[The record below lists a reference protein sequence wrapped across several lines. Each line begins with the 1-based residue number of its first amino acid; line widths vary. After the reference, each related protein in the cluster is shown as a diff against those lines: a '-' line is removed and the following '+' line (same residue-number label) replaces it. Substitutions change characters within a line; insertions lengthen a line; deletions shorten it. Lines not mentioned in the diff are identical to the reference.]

1 MTEITK
7 ILEQFQI
14 NNGPDLSLVLE
25 KFDQGLNVDG
35 LIIFTKI
42 CFKSQKI
49 SDCLQLY
56 AQVLELEIFY
66 RENIKLSYIFQCQD
80 KGVMKQG
87 RGRCGM
93 FKAFN
98 PTYLYELR
106 S

>member
-1 MTEITK
+1 MTEINK

-14 NNGPDLSLVLE
+14 NDGPDLSLVLE

-56 AQVLELEIFY
+56 AQVLELKIFD
-66 RENIKLSYIFQCQD
+66 RENINIFQCQD
-80 KGVMKQG
+80 KGAMKQG

-98 PTYLYELR
+98 PTYLYVLR